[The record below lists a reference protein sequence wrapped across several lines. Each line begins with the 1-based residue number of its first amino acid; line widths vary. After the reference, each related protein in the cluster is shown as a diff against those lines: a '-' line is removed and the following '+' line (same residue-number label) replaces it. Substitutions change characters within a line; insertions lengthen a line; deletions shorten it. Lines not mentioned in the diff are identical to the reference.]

1 MKKIKTLTATIAL
14 TVLALACVAQEDDE
28 GPEIFTYASYFY
40 CPGGPLSRADEI
52 IAEDAD
58 RINGFVDD
66 GTISGWGWLAHH
78 TGGQWQR
85 LYYFQA
91 DSTDALL
98 DASDT
103 MFGDNGDGDEED
115 GDADATADDED
126 EGLSFNQI
134 CNRHDDYIWQVEN
147 GTIGVDRGKAGF
159 SVYHVCDV
167 SREERADEIIDE
179 HVAPILNQFVEDGKL
194 TSWGWSSHSVG
205 GRFRRLQTMT
215 GADHKSLLNARNE
228 AIEAIYADDNEL
240 GTEFSDICGPHVD
253 YMWDIIHEK

>member
-1 MKKIKTLTATIAL
+1 MKTIKTLAATIAL
-14 TVLALACVAQEDDE
+14 TIMAMSCVAQEDDE

-40 CPGGPLSRADEI
+40 CPGGPLSRVDEI

-58 RINGFVDD
+58 RMDGFVDD

-78 TGGQWQR
+78 TGGQWRR
-85 LYYFQA
+85 LFYFQA

-98 DASDT
+98 DASDAIEDR
-103 MFGDNGDGDEED
+103 GDDD
-115 GDADATADDED
+115 DADADED
-126 EGLSFNQI
+126 EGLSFNEI
-134 CNRHDDYIWQVEN
+134 CNGHDDYIWQVES

-159 SVYHVCDV
+159 SVYHVCDI

-179 HVAPILNQFVEDGKL
+179 LVAPILNQYVEDGKL

-215 GADHKSLLNARNE
+215 AADHKSLLNARNE
-228 AIEAIYADDNEL
+228 AIDAIYADDNEL
-240 GTEFSDICGPHVD
+240 GMEFSDICGPHVD

>member
-1 MKKIKTLTATIAL
+1 MKIIKILSASIAL
-14 TVLALACVAQEDDE
+14 TVISLACVAQEDDD
-28 GPEIFTYASYFY
+28 GPEIFTYATYFY
-40 CPGGPLSRADEI
+40 CPGGPLSRADEV
-52 IAEDAD
+52 IADDAD
-58 RINGFVDD
+58 RMNGFVDD
-66 GTISGWGWLAHH
+66 GTISGWGYLAHN

-85 LYYFQA
+85 LIYIQA

-98 DASDT
+98 DANDT

-115 GDADATADDED
+115 GDADADDED

-134 CNRHDDYIWQVEN
+134 CNRHDDYIWQVES

-159 SVYHVCDV
+159 SVYHVCDIN
-167 SREERADEIIDE
+167 REERADEIIDE
-179 HVAPILNQFVEDGKL
+179 LVAPILNQFVEDGKL

-228 AIEAIYADDNEL
+228 AIDAIYADDNEL
-240 GTEFSDICGPHVD
+240 GAEFSDICGPHVD

>member
-1 MKKIKTLTATIAL
+1 MNTIKTLAATIAL
-14 TVLALACVAQEDDE
+14 TIMAMACVAQEDDD

-40 CPGGPLSRADEI
+40 CPGGPLSRVDEI

-58 RINGFVDD
+58 RMDGFVDD

-85 LYYFQA
+85 LFYFQA

-98 DASDT
+98 DASDAIQDR
-103 MFGDNGDGDEED
+103 GDDDE
-115 GDADATADDED
+115 ADAEDDD
-126 EGLSFNQI
+126 SLSFNQI
-134 CNRHDDYIWQVEN
+134 CNRHDDYIWQVES

-159 SVYHVCDV
+159 SVYHVCDI

-215 GADHKSLLNARNE
+215 AADHKSLLNARNE
-228 AIEAIYADDNEL
+228 AIDAIYADDNEL
-240 GTEFSDICGPHVD
+240 GMEFSDICGPHVD

>member
-1 MKKIKTLTATIAL
+1 MKTIKTLAATIAL
-14 TVLALACVAQEDDE
+14 TVIALACVAQEDDE

-40 CPGGPLSRADEI
+40 CPGGPLSRVDEI

-58 RINGFVDD
+58 RMDGFVDD

-78 TGGQWQR
+78 TGGQWRR
-85 LYYFQA
+85 LFYFQA

-98 DASDT
+98 DASDAIEDR
-103 MFGDNGDGDEED
+103 GDDD
-115 GDADATADDED
+115 DADADED

-134 CNRHDDYIWQVEN
+134 CNGHDDYIWQVES

-159 SVYHVCDV
+159 SVYHVCDI

-179 HVAPILNQFVEDGKL
+179 LVAPILNQFVEDGKL

-215 GADHKSLLNARNE
+215 AAEHKWLLNARNE
-228 AIEAIYADDNEL
+228 AIDAIYADDNEL
-240 GTEFSDICGPHVD
+240 GMEFSDICGPHVD